1 MSPWPLLACPHSN
14 STAQNAAQK
23 RNRAVTAGM
32 KYRMSSLLALAERI
46 EQTSLGT
53 AIAESSLAFPI
64 IEGIHLIG
72 LSVAV
77 GLLFFTD
84 LRLMGVLFKKIPLT
98 DVLHQLRPWMLGG
111 FIAIF
116 ISGGLLFLAE
126 ATVLVSSPAFAFK
139 LVFLALA
146 GINALYFEF
155 VIARRPEVKENRA
168 VLPSSVRYAGF
179 ASLTL
184 WTLVIISGRLIP
196 YLPAWS

>member
-1 MSPWPLLACPHSN
+1 MSN
-14 STAQNAAQK
+14 
-23 RNRAVTAGM
+23 
-32 KYRMSSLLALAERI
+32 LLALAERI
-46 EQTSLGT
+46 EQSSLGT

-98 DVLHQLRPWMLGG
+98 DVLHQLRPWVLGG
-111 FIAIF
+111 FVAIF

-126 ATVLVSSPAFAFK
+126 ASTLVSSPAFAFK

-146 GINALYFEF
+146 GLNALYFEF
-155 VIARRPEVKENRA
+155 VIARRPEVTENRTA
-168 VLPSSVRYAGF
+168 LPRSVKYAGF